1 LPNREIGIGQIK
13 LYQVV
18 IINNTMP
25 RQSMLFK
32 VIAALFVLQTVTA
45 FAPLQK
51 PSTNNVMEKIGQF
64 ATTAAVVI
72 STSPLVALAEEA
84 DDYEYGAVSAPI
96 SIAWAGGAL
105 AILTALLPIALSGG
119 ENAFNEMKERD
130 EGTFGKGDSS
140 ALDRKK
146 KGRF

>member
-1 LPNREIGIGQIK
+1 
-13 LYQVV
+13 
-18 IINNTMP
+18 
-25 RQSMLFK
+25 MLRHSLLK
-32 VIAALFVLQTVTA
+32 VITALFVLQTVTA

-96 SIAWAGGAL
+96 GVAWAAGCF

-119 ENAFNEMKERD
+119 ENEFNKMKERD
-130 EGTFGKGDSS
+130 ESTFGKGDLS
-140 ALDRKK
+140 ALDRNRKK